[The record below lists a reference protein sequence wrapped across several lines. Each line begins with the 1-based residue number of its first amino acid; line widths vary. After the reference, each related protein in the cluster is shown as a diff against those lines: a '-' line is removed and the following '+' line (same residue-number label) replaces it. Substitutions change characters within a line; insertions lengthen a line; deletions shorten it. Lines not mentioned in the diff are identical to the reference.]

1 MVMCHY
7 GLLGGNTMSYIIKAR
22 FKQGTTTLYLVDVK
36 GVGLTFHMS
45 EARRFQQRG
54 TAEMVLNMLR
64 FEPQVI
70 HYDFEIQEVTA

>member
-1 MVMCHY
+1 
-7 GLLGGNTMSYIIKAR
+7 MSYIIKAR
-22 FKQGTTTLYLVDVK
+22 FKQGTITLYLVDVK